1 MNNFNQYFS
10 HPPRRLAQCLVVAVS
25 MIIVSF
31 ASAQS
36 NPGDRAVIEIVQ
48 IEHRDPATIKL
59 ALLPLLDSRG
69 SIGQLDDKLV
79 IATTASNLLDLKSV
93 IGARDIA
100 PRRLVVSV
108 DFLHL
113 PDSGSDN
120 NTYQYITQAVE
131 GEQVS
136 FVAQPAEDSEVLPSG
151 LQSATISVLAEL
163 RGEIA
168 DVDLNV
174 ANLSGFADQQQLQ
187 VSLGQWYALHPA
199 VAQADPDLQ
208 QGNAPEPAP
217 VSAPIAVRVDALP

>member
-10 HPPRRLAQCLVVAVS
+10 RRARRSVQCLVIALGLL
-25 MIIVSF
+25 IVSS

-48 IEHRDPATIKL
+48 IEHRDPAAIKL
-59 ALLPLLDSRG
+59 ALMPLLDSRG

-93 IGARDIA
+93 IVAQDVA

-120 NTYQYITQAVE
+120 NTYQYSSQAVE

-136 FVAQPAEDSEVLPSG
+136 FVAQQPEGSETFPPG
-151 LQSATISVLAEL
+151 LQNATISVLAEL
-163 RGEIA
+163 RGETAEI
-168 DVDLNV
+168 DVNV
-174 ANLSGFADQQQLQ
+174 ANLPGFADSQQLQ
-187 VSLGQWYALHPA
+187 VSLGQWYALNPA
-199 VAQADPDLQ
+199 EEQTDPDLPDDS
-208 QGNAPEPAP
+208 APEPVT
-217 VSAPIAVRVDALP
+217 VSSPIAVRVDALP